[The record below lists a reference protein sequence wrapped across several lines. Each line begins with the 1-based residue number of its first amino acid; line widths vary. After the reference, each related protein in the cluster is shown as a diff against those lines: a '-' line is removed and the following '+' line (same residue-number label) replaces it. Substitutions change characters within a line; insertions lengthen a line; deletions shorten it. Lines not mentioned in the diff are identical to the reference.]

1 MTGEKYDMQRSRLRD
16 NRGFTLIEI
25 MVVVVILGILAAIVV
40 PRLLSR
46 PDEAKVTKAKVDMKS
61 IEEALGLFKL
71 DNGFYPDTDQG
82 LKALVNKPTTGR
94 IPAKYSVDGYLKKTP
109 VDPWGSNYIYL
120 SPGLHDH
127 NFDLI
132 SYGADGEP
140 GEAQDRD
147 GRERSPALRPH
158 PPARHGEFCR

>member
-1 MTGEKYDMQRSRLRD
+1 MDSFDLARCQADKRERSKTGMRTSRLRD

-46 PDEAKVTKAKVDMKS
+46 PDEAKVTKVKIDMKS
-61 IEEALGLFKL
+61 IEESLGLFKL

-82 LKALVNKPTTGR
+82 LKALVEKPTTGR

-109 VDPWGSNYIYL
+109 VDPWGSVYVYL

-140 GEAQDRD
+140 G
-147 GRERSPALRPH
+147 
-158 PPARHGEFCR
+158 GEGFDADINSWELD

>member
-1 MTGEKYDMQRSRLRD
+1 MSASSSYSRS

-71 DNGFYPDTDQG
+71 DNGFYPSTDQG
-82 LKALVNKPTTGR
+82 LKALVEKPTIGR
-94 IPAKYSVDGYLKKTP
+94 IPANYSIDGYLKRTP
-109 VDPWGSNYIYL
+109 TDPWSNDYIYL
-120 SPGLHDH
+120 SPGLHSH

-132 SYGADGEP
+132 SYGADGQP
-140 GEAQDRD
+140 DGENFDADINSWELD
-147 GRERSPALRPH
+147 
-158 PPARHGEFCR
+158 